1 MANFSDL
8 VVYALE
14 QLLEI
19 IQEAD
24 NAQAEIDDL
33 REYLSDMHTQIESEC
48 SNLKQQADSLVEQ
61 AEFLN
66 SNLQEQS
73 KITET
78 TLNNIQLKLANLQEQ
93 YQQDYENTKNS
104 LITFREAIEISQDE
118 ALETLVNSSYVL
130 DELLNQ
136 TQETEIEVETS
147 LDKVKEFFDKIII
160 DILDNNVQ
168 KLENKSSYLEEL
180 IQQECL
186 DAIGEDTNDFKLS
199 LEKIAEEVESKMN
212 FLEPLNQKSEHFLSP
227 LLDDYQSN
235 LEALINQFIIDTE
248 DKQNHLE
255 DSNNNLIS
263 VLNYLDDNYIITD
276 EIATEILNLLNQL
289 LVIKR
294 QYKIGICQ

>member
-235 LEALINQFIIDTE
+235 LEALIR
-248 DKQNHLE
+248 
-255 DSNNNLIS
+255 
-263 VLNYLDDNYIITD
+263 
-276 EIATEILNLLNQL
+276 A
-289 LVIKR
+289 
-294 QYKIGICQ
+294 C